1 MNKKISV
8 VILTKNEEK
17 NIEECIKSV
26 PFADEVVVLDD
37 NSHDNT
43 RTIAEK
49 LGAKVFRR
57 TLDDF
62 ATQRNF
68 ALTKTSGEWVLFLD
82 ADERVSKELGKEIV
96 DTIGKESNFYYK
108 IPRKN
113 KIFGK
118 YLEHTDWYPDFQFRL
133 FEKGKG
139 MWDRK
144 VHEQLKTTI
153 KGKELSESLSH
164 ENYQSIQQFVD
175 KNFGKYADYEAEL
188 LITNGYIFRW
198 SDLMIKPTNEFL
210 RRFFASK
217 GYQDGVHGLVASVL
231 VSIATFITY
240 AKIWEKQGFKSEN
253 LNSIE
258 VRNLLEKLG
267 RDIRFWMKKSIL
279 SSEKNK
285 IVRFIKKII
294 F

>member
-17 NIEECIKSV
+17 NIQECIESV

-37 NSHDNT
+37 NSDDNT
-43 RTIAEK
+43 RSIAEK

-62 ATQRNF
+62 ATQRNY
-68 ALTKTSGEWVLFLD
+68 ALTKASCDWVLFLD
-82 ADERVSKELGKEIV
+82 ADERVSKELGQEIV
-96 DTIGKESNFYYK
+96 EAIGKESNFFYK

-139 MWDRK
+139 TWDRK
-144 VHEQLKTTI
+144 VHEQLKTNTD
-153 KGKELSESLSH
+153 GKELSESLSH
-164 ENYQSIQQFVD
+164 NNYQSIQQFID

-188 LITNGYIFRW
+188 LTSQGYFFKWR
-198 SDLMIKPTNEFL
+198 DLLVKPTNEFL

-217 GYQDGVHGLVASVL
+217 GYKDGIHGLVASIL
-231 VSIATFITY
+231 VSFATFVTY
-240 AKIWEKQGFKSEN
+240 AKIWEKGGFKSVN
-253 LNSIE
+253 LNISDIGKQFE
-258 VRNLLEKLG
+258 FLG
-267 RDIRFWMKKSIL
+267 KDIKYWIKKSIVEN
-279 SSEKNK
+279 EKNRV
-285 IVRFIKKII
+285 VRFIKKAI